1 MTYIN
6 AVQPGLAN
14 GAARRAAGA
23 PPPTAGTSAP
33 AAGVAPD
40 GTTSERETKLR
51 QVAGQLQGVFVEQ
64 LFKAMRET
72 VPTDGLTSGGS
83 GEQMFSGMLDQ
94 HLANA
99 VQSQW
104 SHGIGESLL
113 RQLRA
118 RTTTPAPS
126 APEGVK

>member
-1 MTYIN
+1 MTNIN
-6 AVQPGLAN
+6 AVHTGLAN
-14 GAARRAAGA
+14 GGTRR
-23 PPPTAGTSAP
+23 TTGTSQPP
-33 AAGVAPD
+33 ASVAPD
-40 GTTSERETKLR
+40 GLTAEREAKLH

-99 VQSQW
+99 VPSQW

-118 RTTTPAPS
+118 RTTTPAPT
-126 APEGVK
+126 ATEAVK